1 MTIEPSSAQGA
12 MLAQLNQLAGIA
24 SDTQTISANPANA
37 SDSVG
42 GAFMAALNHV
52 NQLQNDS
59 ADQMKAVELGTSDDL
74 VGTMLTSQKASLSFS
89 TLVQVRNKLQ
99 TGFDDIMNM
108 SL

>member
-1 MTIEPSSAQGA
+1 MTIEPSSAQSA
-12 MLAQLNQLAGIA
+12 MLAQLNQLASIA
-24 SDTQTISANPANA
+24 SDTHTISANPANA
-37 SDSVG
+37 TDSVG
-42 GAFMAALNHV
+42 SAFAAALNHV

-99 TGFDDIMNM
+99 SGFDDIMNM